1 MKHIPNILTVFRIL
15 LIGLY
20 VYLFMQ
26 EQYVLSIATYVVAF
40 LSDVLDGFL
49 ARRNNWTSKLGKVLD
64 PLADKLM
71 LVAVLAC
78 FFISGYLK
86 LWVLIV
92 IVCVDLIQIVT
103 GGILY
108 LRKIV
113 VYSEW
118 FGKIATGLFAV
129 AVVLTY
135 CNILWNVAGWY
146 QYVYVLAVA
155 ASIVAF
161 VHYGINT
168 LKKRYNP

>member
-92 IVCVDLIQIVT
+92 IVSST
-103 GGILY
+103 SS
-108 LRKIV
+108 K
-113 VYSEW
+113 
-118 FGKIATGLFAV
+118 
-129 AVVLTY
+129 
-135 CNILWNVAGWY
+135 
-146 QYVYVLAVA
+146 
-155 ASIVAF
+155 
-161 VHYGINT
+161 
-168 LKKRYNP
+168 